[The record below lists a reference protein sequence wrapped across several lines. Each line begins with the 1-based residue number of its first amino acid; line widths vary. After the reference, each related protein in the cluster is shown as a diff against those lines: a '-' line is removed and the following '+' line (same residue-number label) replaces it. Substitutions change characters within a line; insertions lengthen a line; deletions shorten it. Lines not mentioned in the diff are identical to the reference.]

1 VTSFLSGKKHHIPV
15 SAKILY
21 IKLRFKHTINIC
33 ENLRNLREKHS
44 PEISPYQTTKKPL
57 LLQRL
62 SKSDPDW
69 IRTNDPQLR
78 RLLLYPTEL
87 PNLCFKLR
95 SVKIALI
102 CIQPKHNYGC
112 EDK

>member
-69 IRTNDPQLR
+69 IRTNDPPDLNR
-78 RLLLYPTEL
+78 DVLSNKKAFAFAKT
-87 PNLCFKLR
+87 F
-95 SVKIALI
+95 
-102 CIQPKHNYGC
+102 
-112 EDK
+112 